1 MDPITMNANN
11 DKSTVLNVDSGVL
24 RINYAGGENSEDAIV
39 RANNPIPSQCEMFYF
54 EVDIINNE
62 KNGIIAIGFCEQSVE
77 LNKLPGCG
85 NNSWGYHSDDGNFF
99 DSSEVEEPYGPEFKT
114 GDTIGCCLNFRNH
127 TVFYTKNGVNLGIAF
142 RDLKDKNDLEK
153 GSYYPCIGM
162 RSDCG
167 PISIEVN
174 FGNKKFKYIAI
185 ADDDIDDQLK
195 EKWVKVLKHCNEDTI
210 KDFMDKLN
218 SMEINQKNML
228 ECRAKVYF
236 IIGSYKEA
244 LDDLNK
250 LLKMEENSVFALR
263 YRRET
268 YFLLCEQKQSNADL
282 KRLLK
287 KDDKW
292 ALQVNEEIN
301 GDRRKT
307 DTAAVAVF
315 SLMRKRMNMNLDSE
329 FTTFFIK
336 AERARERTLFLKN
349 YAARSF
355 AS

>member
-77 LNKLPGCG
+77 LNKLPGC
-85 NNSWGYHSDDGNFF
+85 
-99 DSSEVEEPYGPEFKT
+99 
-114 GDTIGCCLNFRNH
+114 
-127 TVFYTKNGVNLGIAF
+127 
-142 RDLKDKNDLEK
+142 
-153 GSYYPCIGM
+153 
-162 RSDCG
+162 
-167 PISIEVN
+167 
-174 FGNKKFKYIAI
+174 AI

-301 GDRRKT
+301 GDRR
-307 DTAAVAVF
+307 
-315 SLMRKRMNMNLDSE
+315 
-329 FTTFFIK
+329 
-336 AERARERTLFLKN
+336 
-349 YAARSF
+349 
-355 AS
+355 